1 MTAKKCTTKH
11 DARAKLLFCQSKP
24 IAFLPLSL
32 TSPSSLLKLPIDP
45 LSRKRLA
52 TLLVSCHS
60 LTERLQNRASHHAQN
75 KQICILASHYVCKL
89 LVEELNKWELLGFSP
104 PPPRR
109 YNEPVRNSSR
119 SQARE
124 KVFFATKQRFH
135 DLFLYIPFIEIKATV
150 NLGIVEKPLLN
161 ILTSGIIVFDAES
174 SSCL

>member
-1 MTAKKCTTKH
+1 MTAKKYTKKR
-11 DARAKLLFCQSKP
+11 DARAELLFCQSEP
-24 IAFLPLSL
+24 IAFLPFSS
-32 TSPSSLLKLPIDP
+32 TSPSSLLKLPNP
-45 LSRKRLA
+45 VPRKHLA

-60 LTERLQNRASHHAQN
+60 DRLQNRASHHAQN

-89 LVEELNKWELLGFSP
+89 LVEELKKWELLGFSP

-135 DLFLYIPFIEIKATV
+135 DLFLYIPFI
-150 NLGIVEKPLLN
+150 
-161 ILTSGIIVFDAES
+161 
-174 SSCL
+174 